1 MPNDRNFYS
10 SIELD
15 SLTEQVLSALP
26 NQVAIVNE
34 YGEVIASN
42 QKWNSLSN
50 KVIEKWAFP
59 DLGKNVL
66 EELQAPLSQNNEYAL
81 RLIVAY
87 KAVLSGEKRKLKVH
101 FPVTR
106 NSDDERWFSLSISI
120 LDDKKHFL
128 LVNQKVSA
136 NKRIAS
142 EQPADRNSEHFFRKL
157 FNSSPNAI
165 AILDKKGQVI
175 DINKSF
181 HRIFGYDISELS
193 NNHLPDFIV
202 SSEQKRNS
210 DELLSQVFQG
220 ADFRIETVRI
230 SKSGKNIPVILSLYP
245 IREQSEITSV
255 FCIYVDMT
263 EQMKSKEIIEH
274 QLKEKE
280 VLIQEIHH
288 RVKNNL
294 AIISGLIELE
304 NIYTQNEPLKT
315 QLAVTQS
322 RIHSI
327 AKIHELLYSN
337 QSFSNIDFQ
346 EYVKDLTVSFS
357 RSSMFNFSVTT
368 NSPVFLNVNQAV
380 PCGMLLHEITTQI
393 VSKAKSKG
401 INPHNIRFNLNDKEG
416 ELSIDICEE
425 GMQKAFNIDEVQKD
439 TLQSELISVL
449 LKQLD
454 GDINITQNPSNC
466 TTVSFKKRE
475 KKGAHS
481 TLL

>member
-1 MPNDRNFYS
+1 MPNTRNFYS
-10 SIELD
+10 SIKLD

-50 KVIEKWAFP
+50 KVTEKWTFP

-66 EELQAPLSQNNEYAL
+66 EELQAPLSLNNEYAL

-87 KAVLSGEKRKLKVH
+87 KAVLSGEKKKLKVH

-106 NSDDERWFSLSISI
+106 NLEREKWFSLSISM
-120 LDDKKHFL
+120 LGDKKHFL
-128 LVNQKVSA
+128 LVNQEVSDD
-136 NKRIAS
+136 KRIVS
-142 EQPADRNSEHFFRKL
+142 EQPTDRNSEHFFRKL

-165 AILDKKGQVI
+165 AILDKKGHVI

-181 HRIFGYDISELS
+181 HRIFGYSINELS
-193 NNHLPDFIV
+193 SNHLLDFIV

-230 SKSGKNIPVILSLYP
+230 NKSGKNIPVILSLYP
-245 IREQSEITSV
+245 IREHNKITSV

-263 EQMKSKEIIEH
+263 EQMRSKEIIEH

-280 VLIQEIHH
+280 ILIQEIHH

-304 NIYTQNEPLKT
+304 NIYTQNERFKT
-315 QLAVTQS
+315 HLAVTQS

-337 QSFSNIDFQ
+337 QSFSKIDFQ

-368 NSPVFLNVNQAV
+368 NNPVFLNVNQAV

-401 INPHNIRFNLNDKEG
+401 INPRNIQFNLNDKEG
-416 ELSIDICEE
+416 EFSIDICEE
-425 GMQKAFNIDEVQKD
+425 GIQRAFNIDEVQKD

-454 GDINITQNPSNC
+454 GNIEITQYPRNC